1 MDLLP
6 LVMDLGI
13 LTVAVVLHEVG
24 HGVVAYRCGDPT
36 AAEQGRLTLNPIRHI
51 DPVGTLLV
59 PGFMLASAWMMG
71 VHPLVFGW
79 AKPVPVDPR
88 RMRRPRR
95 DMALVALAGPAV
107 NFALA
112 TLAVFGLRAGYGME
126 GFAGSLV
133 RVTAGLAI
141 GTNVALA
148 VLNLLPILPLDG
160 GRVLFGLLPMPAAQ
174 QFARLERYGM
184 LILVALLFSGVLNQ
198 VIEPLTR
205 GLVNVLLSGRGGG
218 G

>member
-13 LTVAVVLHEVG
+13 LTMAVVLHEVG

-59 PGFMLASAWMMG
+59 PGIMLASAWAMG
-71 VHPLVFGW
+71 VHPLLFGW
-79 AKPVPVDPR
+79 AKPVPIDPR

-95 DMALVALAGPAV
+95 DMALVAIAGPLV

-112 TLAVFGLRAGYGME
+112 ALGVWGLGVGMDGLAGAV
-126 GFAGSLV
+126 V

-141 GTNVALA
+141 GTNVALG

-160 GRVLFGLLPMPAAQ
+160 GRVLTSLLPYRLARLYARMEPFGLVLV
-174 QFARLERYGM
+174 
-184 LILVALLFSGVLNQ
+184 LILLSQ
-198 VIEPLTR
+198 T
-205 GLVNVLLSGRGGG
+205 NVLSMLVRPVLRSF
-218 G
+218 

>member
-59 PGFMLASAWMMG
+59 PGIMLASAWAMG
-71 VHPLVFGW
+71 VHPMLFGW
-79 AKPVPVDPR
+79 AKPVPIDPR

-95 DMALVALAGPAV
+95 DMALVALAGPLV
-107 NFALA
+107 NFTLAALA
-112 TLAVFGLRAGYGME
+112 VWGLRLGHGMD
-126 GFAGSLV
+126 GLPGALV

-160 GRVLFGLLPMPAAQ
+160 GRLLTSLLPYRLARLYVRLEPFGLL
-174 QFARLERYGM
+174 
-184 LILVALLFSGVLNQ
+184 LVL
-198 VIEPLTR
+198 
-205 GLVNVLLSGRGGG
+205 VLLTQTNLLSELIRPVLRSFLALARPS
-218 G
+218 

>member
-79 AKPVPVDPR
+79 AKPVPIDPR

-95 DMALVALAGPAV
+95 DMALVAIAGPAV

-112 TLAVFGLRAGYGME
+112 AFAVYGLRLGYGME
-126 GFAGSLV
+126 GLAGSLV

-160 GRVLFGLLPMPAAQ
+160 GRLLTSLLPYRLARLYVRLEPFGLL
-174 QFARLERYGM
+174 
-184 LILVALLFSGVLNQ
+184 LVL
-198 VIEPLTR
+198 
-205 GLVNVLLSGRGGG
+205 VLLTQTSLLSDLVRPVLRTFLALARPS
-218 G
+218 

>member
-71 VHPLVFGW
+71 VPPLLFGW

-95 DMALVALAGPAV
+95 DMALVAIAGPAV

-112 TLAVFGLRAGYGME
+112 ALAVYGLRLGYGME
-126 GFAGSLV
+126 GLAGSLV
-133 RVTAGLAI
+133 RVTAGLAV

-160 GRVLFGLLPMPAAQ
+160 GRVLTSLLPYRLARLYVRVEPFGLL
-174 QFARLERYGM
+174 
-184 LILVALLFSGVLNQ
+184 ILLVLLYQ
-198 VIEPLTR
+198 T
-205 GLVNVLLSGRGGG
+205 NVLSTLVRPVLRSFLALARPS
-218 G
+218 

>member
-13 LTVAVVLHEVG
+13 LTMAVVLHEVG

-59 PGFMLASAWMMG
+59 PGIMLASAWAMG
-71 VHPLVFGW
+71 VHPLLLGW
-79 AKPVPVDPR
+79 AKPVPIDPR

-95 DMALVALAGPAV
+95 DMALVAIAGPLV

-112 TLAVFGLRAGYGME
+112 TLAVYGLRVGYGMD
-126 GFAGSLV
+126 GLAGSLM

-160 GRVLFGLLPMPAAQ
+160 G
-174 QFARLERYGM
+174 
-184 LILVALLFSGVLNQ
+184 
-198 VIEPLTR
+198 
-205 GLVNVLLSGRGGG
+205 
-218 G
+218 

>member
-6 LVMDLGI
+6 LVMTLGI

-24 HGVVAYRCGDPT
+24 HGVVANRCGDPT

-79 AKPVPVDPR
+79 AKPVPIDPR

-95 DMALVALAGPAV
+95 DMALVAIAGPLV

-112 TLAVFGLRAGYGME
+112 ALAVWALAIGNGME
-126 GFAGSLV
+126 GVAGKAV
-133 RVTAGLAI
+133 RVVAGTTI
-141 GTNVALA
+141 GTNVVLG

-160 GRVLFGLLPMPAAQ
+160 GRVLTSLLPYRLARLYARLEPFGLLIV
-174 QFARLERYGM
+174 
-184 LILVALLFSGVLNQ
+184 LIL
-198 VIEPLTR
+198 LTQT
-205 GLVNVLLSGRGGG
+205 NVLSTLVRPVLRTFLALARSS
-218 G
+218 

>member
-1 MDLLP
+1 MDLFP

-59 PGFMLASAWMMG
+59 PGFMLASAWMVG
-71 VHPLVFGW
+71 AHPLLFGW
-79 AKPVPVDPR
+79 AKPVPIDPR

-107 NFALA
+107 NLALA
-112 TLAVFGLRAGYGME
+112 AVAVYGLRVGYGMD
-126 GFAGSLV
+126 GLAGALV
-133 RVTAGLAI
+133 RVTSGLAI

-160 GRVLFGLLPMPAAQ
+160 GRVLTSLLPYRLARLYARVEPFGLL
-174 QFARLERYGM
+174 
-184 LILVALLFSGVLNQ
+184 ILLVLLYQ
-198 VIEPLTR
+198 T
-205 GLVNVLLSGRGGG
+205 NVLSTLVQPVLRWFLALARPS
-218 G
+218 

>member
-1 MDLLP
+1 
-6 LVMDLGI
+6 MDLGI

-79 AKPVPVDPR
+79 AKPVPIDWR
-88 RMRRPRR
+88 RLRRPRR
-95 DMALVALAGPAV
+95 DMALVALAGPTV

-112 TLAVFGLRAGYGME
+112 GLAVYCLRLGHGME
-126 GFAGSLV
+126 GLTGSLV
-133 RVTAGLAI
+133 RISAGLAI

-160 GRVLFGLLPMPAAQ
+160 GRVLTSLLPYRLARLYVRVEPFGLL
-174 QFARLERYGM
+174 
-184 LILVALLFSGVLNQ
+184 ILLVLLYQ
-198 VIEPLTR
+198 T
-205 GLVNVLLSGRGGG
+205 NVLSMLVQPVLRTFLALARSS
-218 G
+218 